1 MLFGYFCSSL
11 FIGGGEVNFINILK
25 YLNRCPSCKNGNVF
39 SGLIKLRDYCSSCN
53 IKLNSDKIGDG
64 ASWITTSFVCF
75 VLIPILFFF
84 EINIGISVKIYVFV
98 VFPFLVLLSIILLRI
113 SRYLLLKKYYDVI

>member
-1 MLFGYFCSSL
+1 MLFGYFCSSP

-25 YLNRCPSCKNGNVF
+25 YLNRCPRCKNGNVF
-39 SGLIKLRDYCSSCN
+39 SGLIKLKDYCSSCN

-84 EINIGISVKIYVFV
+84 EINIGISLKIYVFF

-113 SRYLLLKKYYDVI
+113 SRYLLLKKYYDLI

>member
-39 SGLIKLRDYCSSCN
+39 SGLIKLKDYCSSCN

>member
-25 YLNRCPSCKNGNVF
+25 YLNRCPRCKNGNVF
-39 SGLIKLRDYCSSCN
+39 SGLIKLKDYCSSCN

-64 ASWITTSFVCF
+64 ASWITTSLVCF
-75 VLIPILFFF
+75 IILPILFFF
-84 EINIGISVKIYVFV
+84 EINIGISIKIYISV
-98 VFPFLVLLSIILLRI
+98 VLPFLVLLSIILLRI
-113 SRYLLLKKYYDVI
+113 SRYMLLKKYYDVT

>member
-1 MLFGYFCSSL
+1 MWFGYFCSSP
-11 FIGGGEVNFINILK
+11 FIGGGEVNSINILK

>member
-1 MLFGYFCSSL
+1 MLFGYFCSSR

-25 YLNRCPSCKNGNVF
+25 YLNRCPRCKNGNVF
-39 SGLIKLRDYCSSCN
+39 SGLIKLKDYCSSCN

>member
-25 YLNRCPSCKNGNVF
+25 YLNRCPRCKNGNVF
-39 SGLIKLRDYCSSCN
+39 NGLIKLKDYCSSCN

-113 SRYLLLKKYYDVI
+113 SRYLLLKKIL

>member
-25 YLNRCPSCKNGNVF
+25 YLNRCPRCKNGNVF
-39 SGLIKLRDYCSSCN
+39 SGLIKLKDYCSNCN

-98 VFPFLVLLSIILLRI
+98 VFPSLVLLSIILLRI

>member
-25 YLNRCPSCKNGNVF
+25 YLNRCPRCKNGNVF
-39 SGLIKLRDYCSSCN
+39 SGLIKLKDYCSSCN

-84 EINIGISVKIYVFV
+84 EINIGISLKIYVFV
-98 VFPFLVLLSIILLRI
+98 VFPILVLLSIILLRI

>member
-25 YLNRCPSCKNGNVF
+25 YLNRCPRCKNGNVF
-39 SGLIKLRDYCSSCN
+39 SGLIRLKDYCSSCN

>member
-25 YLNRCPSCKNGNVF
+25 YLNRCPSCKNGDVF

-84 EINIGISVKIYVFV
+84 EINIGISIKIYVFV
-98 VFPFLVLLSIILLRI
+98 VFPFLVLLSIIVLRI
-113 SRYLLLKKYYDVI
+113 ARYLLLKKYYDVI

>member
-25 YLNRCPSCKNGNVF
+25 YLNRCPRCKNGNVF
-39 SGLIKLRDYCSSCN
+39 SGLIKLKDYCSSCN

-84 EINIGISVKIYVFV
+84 EINIGINIKIYVFV

>member
-64 ASWITTSFVCF
+64 ASWITTSLICF
-75 VLIPILFFF
+75 IIIPILFFF
-84 EINIGISVKIYVFV
+84 EINIGINTKIYVFV
-98 VFPFLVLLSIILLRI
+98 VFPFLVLLSIILLRL

>member
-25 YLNRCPSCKNGNVF
+25 YLNRCPRCKNGNVF
-39 SGLIKLRDYCSSCN
+39 SGLIKLKDYCSSCN

-64 ASWITTSFVCF
+64 ASWITTSLVCF
-75 VLIPILFFF
+75 VIVPILFFF
-84 EINIGISVKIYVFV
+84 EINIGISVKIYMSI
-98 VFPFLVLLSIILLRI
+98 VFPLLILLSIILLRI
-113 SRYLLLKKYYDVI
+113 SRYLLLKKYYDLI

>member
-1 MLFGYFCSSL
+1 MLFGYFCSSP

-25 YLNRCPSCKNGNVF
+25 YLNRCPRCKNGNVF
-39 SGLIKLRDYCSSCN
+39 NGLIKLKDYCSSCN

-98 VFPFLVLLSIILLRI
+98 VFPSLVLLSIILLRI

>member
-25 YLNRCPSCKNGNVF
+25 YLNRCPRCKNGNVF
-39 SGLIKLRDYCSSCN
+39 SGLIKLKDYCSSCN

-113 SRYLLLKKYYDVI
+113 FRYLLLKKYYDVI

>member
-25 YLNRCPSCKNGNVF
+25 YLNRCPRCKNGNVF
-39 SGLIKLRDYCSSCN
+39 SGLIKLKDYCSSCN

-84 EINIGISVKIYVFV
+84 EINIGISVKTYVFII
-98 VFPFLVLLSIILLRI
+98 FPFLVLLSIILLRI

>member
-25 YLNRCPSCKNGNVF
+25 YLNRCPRCKNGNVF
-39 SGLIKLRDYCSSCN
+39 SGLIKLKDYCSSCN

-98 VFPFLVLLSIILLRI
+98 VFPFLVFVSIILLRI
-113 SRYLLLKKYYDVI
+113 SRYLLLKQYYDVI

>member
-25 YLNRCPSCKNGNVF
+25 YLNRCPRCKNGNVF
-39 SGLIKLRDYCSSCN
+39 SGLIKLKDYCCSCN

>member
-25 YLNRCPSCKNGNVF
+25 YLNRCPRCKNGNVF
-39 SGLIKLRDYCSSCN
+39 SGLIKLKDYCSSCN

-84 EINIGISVKIYVFV
+84 EINIGISVKIYVLV
-98 VFPFLVLLSIILLRI
+98 VFPFLVLISIILLRI
-113 SRYLLLKKYYDVI
+113 SRYLLLKKYYDVT

>member
-25 YLNRCPSCKNGNVF
+25 YFNRCPRCKNGNVF
-39 SGLIKLRDYCSSCN
+39 SGLIKLKDYCSSCN

>member
-25 YLNRCPSCKNGNVF
+25 YLNRCPGCKNGNVF
-39 SGLIKLRDYCSSCN
+39 SGLIKLKDYCSCCN

-84 EINIGISVKIYVFV
+84 EINIGISVKTYVFII
-98 VFPFLVLLSIILLRI
+98 FPFLVLLSIILLRI
-113 SRYLLLKKYYDVI
+113 FRYLLLKKYYDVT

>member
-25 YLNRCPSCKNGNVF
+25 YLNRCPRCKNGNVF
-39 SGLIKLRDYCSSCN
+39 SGLIKLKDYCSSCN

-98 VFPFLVLLSIILLRI
+98 VFPSLVLLSIILLRI

>member
-84 EINIGISVKIYVFV
+84 EINMGISIKIYVFV
-98 VFPFLVLLSIILLRI
+98 VFPFLILLCIILLRI

>member
-25 YLNRCPSCKNGNVF
+25 YLNRCTRCKNGNVF
-39 SGLIKLRDYCSSCN
+39 SGLIKLKDYCSSCN

-84 EINIGISVKIYVFV
+84 EINMGISLKIYVFV

-113 SRYLLLKKYYDVI
+113 SRYLLLKKYYDVL

>member
-25 YLNRCPSCKNGNVF
+25 YLNRCPRCKNGNVF
-39 SGLIKLRDYCSSCN
+39 SGLIKLKDYCSSCN

-84 EINIGISVKIYVFV
+84 EINIGISKKIYVFV

>member
-25 YLNRCPSCKNGNVF
+25 YLNRCPRCKNGNVF
-39 SGLIKLRDYCSSCN
+39 SGLIKLKDYCSSCN

-84 EINIGISVKIYVFV
+84 EINIGISLTVYVFG

>member
-25 YLNRCPSCKNGNVF
+25 YLNRCPRCKNGNVF

-64 ASWITTSFVCF
+64 GSWITTSFVCF

>member
-25 YLNRCPSCKNGNVF
+25 YLNRCPRCKNGNVF
-39 SGLIKLRDYCSSCN
+39 NGLIKLKDYCSSCN

-64 ASWITTSFVCF
+64 ASWFTTSFVCF

-84 EINIGISVKIYVFV
+84 EINIGISIKIYVFV
-98 VFPFLVLLSIILLRI
+98 VFPFLVLLSIIILRI
-113 SRYLLLKKYYDVI
+113 AKYLLLKKYYDVI

>member
-25 YLNRCPSCKNGNVF
+25 YLNRCPRCKNGNVF
-39 SGLIKLRDYCSSCN
+39 RGLIKLKDYCSNCN

-84 EINIGISVKIYVFV
+84 EINMGISLKIYVFV

-113 SRYLLLKKYYDVI
+113 SRYLLLKKYYDVL

>member
-1 MLFGYFCSSL
+1 MLFGYFCSSP

-25 YLNRCPSCKNGNVF
+25 YLNRCPRCKNGNVF
-39 SGLIKLRDYCSSCN
+39 SGLIKLKDYCSSCN

-84 EINIGISVKIYVFV
+84 EINIGISKKIYVFV

>member
-25 YLNRCPSCKNGNVF
+25 YLNRCPRCKNGNVF
-39 SGLIKLRDYCSSCN
+39 SGLIKLKDYCSSCN

-84 EINIGISVKIYVFV
+84 EINIGISIKIYVFV
-98 VFPFLVLLSIILLRI
+98 VFPFLVLLSIIVLRI
-113 SRYLLLKKYYDVI
+113 ARYLLLKKYYDVI

>member
-25 YLNRCPSCKNGNVF
+25 YLNRCPRCKNGNVF
-39 SGLIKLRDYCSSCN
+39 SGLIKLKDYCSSCN

-84 EINIGISVKIYVFV
+84 EINMGISLKIYVFV

>member
-25 YLNRCPSCKNGNVF
+25 YLNRCPRCKNGNVF
-39 SGLIKLRDYCSSCN
+39 SGLIKLKDYCSSCN

-84 EINIGISVKIYVFV
+84 EINIGINVKIYVFV

>member
-1 MLFGYFCSSL
+1 MLFGYFCSSP
-11 FIGGGEVNFINILK
+11 FIGGGEVNFISILK
-25 YLNRCPSCKNGNVF
+25 YFNRCPRCKNGDVF
-39 SGLIKLRDYCSSCN
+39 NGLIKLKDYCTSCN
-53 IKLNSDKIGDG
+53 VKLNSDKIGDG

-84 EINIGISVKIYVFV
+84 EINIGINVKIYVFV

>member
-25 YLNRCPSCKNGNVF
+25 YLNRCPRCKNGNVF
-39 SGLIKLRDYCSSCN
+39 SGLIKLKDYCSSCN

-64 ASWITTSFVCF
+64 ASWVTTSFVCF

-84 EINIGISVKIYVFV
+84 EINIGISLKIYVFV